1 MIVAAITS
9 RTTKAAIPTHVSLD
23 KTLCG
28 LKQDS
33 TVLTEQIRT
42 IDRSRLKEYIGHLD
56 RRQMGGVDR
65 AMAASLGLEWY
76 FRSGRNMSGSYEI
89 MAQT

>member
-1 MIVAAITS
+1 M
-9 RTTKAAIPTHVSLD
+9 IPTHVSLD

-76 FRSGRNMSGSYEI
+76 FRSGGNMSGSYEI